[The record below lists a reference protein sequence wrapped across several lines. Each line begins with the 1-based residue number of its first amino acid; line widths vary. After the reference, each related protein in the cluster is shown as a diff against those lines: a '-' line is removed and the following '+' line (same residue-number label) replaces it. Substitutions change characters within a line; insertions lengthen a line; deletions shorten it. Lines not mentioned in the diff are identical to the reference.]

1 MASSRRIRTRLRNKR
16 VPGKELI
23 QDLGRFVK
31 RGHGDGVDAAEVAE
45 HVYRNREG
53 GRKSFYA
60 APGARSKVRGEF
72 R

>member
-1 MASSRRIRTRLRNKR
+1 M
-16 VPGKELI
+16 
-23 QDLGRFVK
+23 K